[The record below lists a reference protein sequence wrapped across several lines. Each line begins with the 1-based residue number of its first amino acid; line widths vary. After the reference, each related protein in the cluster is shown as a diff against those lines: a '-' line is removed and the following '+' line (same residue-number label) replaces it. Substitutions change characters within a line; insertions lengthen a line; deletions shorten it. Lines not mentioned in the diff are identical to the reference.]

1 MTSIGLVRRP
11 DHAQR
16 LFGQVALRARE
27 RDALVGERVQIDAH
41 LLNRHAPF
49 LPGAE
54 HLFDQVQQP
63 VAVLQHHVVELVPL
77 RFVYGGPARLQ
88 RFQVQPNRGDRR
100 LQLVRHRVH
109 ERVVLLV
116 EPDFA
121 DEKGGVEDEAGDDG
135 GEHEAAEQQRDDLA
149 KGEHDP
155 ADVER
160 HGQRHQADAEGDEER
175 DDALAAG
182 GDGHSG

>member
-1 MTSIGLVRRP
+1 MP
-11 DHAQR
+11 
-16 LFGQVALRARE
+16 LRARNG
-27 RDALVGERVQIDAH
+27 DAVVRELFQIHAH

-49 LPGAE
+49 LPCAE
-54 HLFDQVQQP
+54 DLLDEVHQP

-77 RFVYGGPARLQ
+77 RLVDGGPARLQ
-88 RFQVQPNRGDRR
+88 RFQMKPNRCDWR

-116 EPDFA
+116 EPDLA
-121 DEKGGVEDEAGDDG
+121 DEKGRVEDEAGDDG
-135 GEHEAAEQQRDDLA
+135 GKHQAADEQRDQLA
-149 KGEHDP
+149 KREHHP

-160 HGQRHQADAEGDEER
+160 NGQRHQAHAEGHEEG

-182 GDGHSG
+182 GYGHAR